1 MNDIYWLITLG
12 NLSSACTVI
21 FVVSICALVPCVI
34 IMFYNLDREWEREK
48 KAFNSAFRV
57 AKITAII
64 LLTALLG
71 IIFIPSEKQL
81 YAIYGIG
88 GVIDYVKSNDTAKQ
102 IPDKV
107 VNYLDAWID
116 KQIEDEKKN
125 KE

>member
-1 MNDIYWLITLG
+1 ML
-12 NLSSACTVI
+12 
-21 FVVSICALVPCVI
+21 
-34 IMFYNLDREWEREK
+34 YNLDREWEREK

-81 YAIYGIG
+81 YAIYSIG

-125 KE
+125 NKD

>member
-1 MNDIYWLITLG
+1 MNDIYWLITLS
-12 NLSSACTVI
+12 NLSVLFGAVAIATGI
-21 FVVSICALVPCVI
+21 LLAATII
-34 IMFYNLDREWEREK
+34 IMLITIFDEDVEK
-48 KAFNSAFRV
+48 VYIKKFT
-57 AKITAII
+57 KIFSISFAISI
-64 LLTALLG
+64 LG
-71 IIFIPSEKQL
+71 YVFIPNEQQL

-125 KE
+125 NKD